1 MAMQFA
7 VCTRALWDY
16 RRRLIFKPLTND
28 HMPKLFIP
36 GPVHVSEKTFR
47 AFCKPMIGHRSGDF
61 KKLYGGIQPRLKEL
75 FGTGQPVFLSTSS
88 AWGVM
93 EGAVRN
99 LVGSGKVLN
108 CMCGAFSDKWLDVS
122 RRCGKDAVALQVEW
136 GQPIRGE
143 ALRAALSAGGFDA
156 VTLIHNETS
165 TGVMSDIR
173 EIAAVMRDFPEVCL
187 IVDSVSSFSVVAL
200 PMDELGIDVLLTGSQ
215 KALAMPPG
223 LALFSASKKAMER
236 AAKTAGRGYYF
247 DFVEFA
253 KNQAEDMT
261 PSTPSISH
269 IYALES
275 KLEDI
280 FTEGVAARHA
290 RHAENNAIVHEW
302 VRARGFEFFA
312 PEGFRSKSLTCVA
325 NNRGIDVAG
334 LVKAVRE
341 RGFVMDGGYGKLKG
355 KTFRISNMGDE
366 TPETMREYLAALDA
380 CLA

>member
-1 MAMQFA
+1 
-7 VCTRALWDY
+7 
-16 RRRLIFKPLTND
+16 
-28 HMPKLFIP
+28 MPAKLFIP
-36 GPVHVSEKTFR
+36 GPVQVSEKTFA

-61 KKLYGGIQPRLKEL
+61 KKLYASIHPHLQEL
-75 FGTGQPVFLSTSS
+75 FGTKQPVFLSTSS

-99 LVGSGKVLN
+99 LVGTGKVLN

-122 RRCGKDAVALQVEW
+122 KKCGKEAVPLQVEW

-143 ALRAALSAGGFDA
+143 QIREQLKAGGFDA
-156 VTLIHNETS
+156 VTVIHNETS

-173 EIAAVMRDFPEVCL
+173 EIAEAVDEFPDVML
-187 IVDSVSSFSVVAL
+187 IVDSVSSFSVVPI

-236 AAKTAGRGYYF
+236 AATVKGRGYYF

-269 IYALES
+269 IYALQS

-280 FTEGVAARHA
+280 FAEGVAARHA
-290 RHAENNAIVHEW
+290 RHAELNAMVHDW
-302 VRARGFEFFA
+302 VVRRGFDFFA
-312 PEGFRSKSLTCVA
+312 PQGCRSKSLTCVA
-325 NNRGIDVAG
+325 NNRNIDVPDLLAK
-334 LVKAVRE
+334 LKARH
-341 RGFVMDGGYGKLKG
+341 GFIIDGGYGKLKG
-355 KTFRISNMGDE
+355 KTFRLSNMGDE
-366 TPETMREYLAALDA
+366 TRATIGELIAALDDSLDA
-380 CLA
+380 